1 MQISRLIQTS
11 QWATSWG
18 IIKPATSLPH
28 EVGNDIHGQGE
39 DNGGV
44 LLCCDGIESLE
55 VAKLK
60 SWGRLGNHK
69 GSLFQ
74 GTGCIHLTLC
84 CDHLCVDQNRVSDQE
99 MQNKSFKSQKREN
112 NALLGSISCVTFPD
126 LSPGLSRSL
135 RLSGH
140 GPLQLNRQLH
150 VFYLHTLHL
159 DPPVVC
165 GFIQVRL
172 EKSRRRDDHIYSV
185 QCKYTVCLGNRA
197 DTTHIRVFF

>member
-1 MQISRLIQTS
+1 MHFCFFQ
-11 QWATSWG
+11 
-18 IIKPATSLPH
+18 
-28 EVGNDIHGQGE
+28 
-39 DNGGV
+39 
-44 LLCCDGIESLE
+44 
-55 VAKLK
+55 KL
-60 SWGRLGNHK
+60 GRIL
-69 GSLFQ
+69 
-74 GTGCIHLTLC
+74 
-84 CDHLCVDQNRVSDQE
+84 
-99 MQNKSFKSQKREN
+99 
-112 NALLGSISCVTFPD
+112 CVTFPD

-135 RLSGH
+135 GLSGH

-172 EKSRRRDDHIYSV
+172 EKSRRRDDHIYSL